1 MPAPSVGTRLG
12 KHSEPHYGVSVK
24 CCIKT
29 LPLTTEK
36 LFVSVTNEGALTEA
50 IFTSKVTSV
59 PIAGG
64 RKVPVITDTLT
75 IARDKDVSCP
85 ESECVEAVLGNNVKI
100 TFTALRGDTAAV
112 TSLVNEAHRLLGL
125 WRAMNADYG
134 ILPPATT
141 DFATP

>member
-1 MPAPSVGTRLG
+1 MPYQNTSVNDG
-12 KHSEPHYGVSVK
+12 KAR
-24 CCIKT
+24 
-29 LPLTTEK
+29 
-36 LFVSVTNEGALTEA
+36 FVSVTNEGALTVA

-64 RKVPVITDTLT
+64 RKVPVVTDTLT
-75 IARDKDVSCP
+75 VARNKDVSCP
-85 ESECVEAVLGNNVKI
+85 GSECTEAVLGNNVKI

-112 TSLVNEAHRLLGL
+112 TSLIDEAQRLLDL

-134 ILPPATT
+134 ILPPANT